1 MDARARRVTAYNSGT
16 VRIVDTSSGRV
27 TGPITATTSSDSA
40 LFAVDDAHR
49 RADVL
54 ATSPYGDISPTL
66 SIVDLAAG
74 RLLAQQTLHGVP
86 QSSARSVVV
95 DPADGGLLVA
105 FAGTVNPFTSAA
117 PPQLVRLSADGAV
130 QRTRAISDYATLYL
144 DARHGVVAAV
154 AQLSGS
160 DTELAAYDAR
170 TLAPLWHSPAPY
182 QPQTVTVD
190 PARGRLWL
198 LAEGGRVT
206 ILDMKTG
213 RTVATIDP
221 VYQKPAQWAGN
232 KDLVVDP
239 GTGVGYA
246 SEHAGADYSNETD
259 WIDRIDPATG
269 RRTTVTT
276 TGGTVA
282 AVLAATGWLLT
293 LDDQSDLVLR
303 DPTTGRVLTLVAPNA
318 TLKGSSDGSFSAS
331 DVSNLIVDQA
341 GDAVSI
347 AFATSVPYQNSVTG
361 SSTTPGLVLV
371 SFHDRL

>member
-1 MDARARRVTAYNSGT
+1 MPARRVTAYNGGT
-16 VRIVDTSSGRV
+16 VRIVDASSGRV
-27 TGPITATTSSDSA
+27 TGPITATTSSDST
-40 LFAVDDAHR
+40 LFAVDNVHHR
-49 RADVL
+49 AAVL
-54 ATSPYGDISPTL
+54 ATSAFGDITPTL
-66 SIVDLAAG
+66 STVDLVTGRVAG
-74 RLLAQQTLHGVP
+74 PVTLGRVP
-86 QSSARSVVV
+86 HTNARDIVV
-95 DPADGGLLVA
+95 DPTTGSVLAA
-105 FAGTVNPFTSAA
+105 FAGTVGVFSSGTPA
-117 PPQLVRLSADGAV
+117 QLVRLSPDGAV
-130 QRTRAISDYATLYL
+130 QQTRAISDDATLYL
-144 DARHGVVAAV
+144 DVRHGIVVAA

-160 DTELAAYDAR
+160 DTALAAYDAR
-170 TLAPLWHSPAPY
+170 TLAPLWHTSAPY

-190 PARGRLWL
+190 PVRGRLWL

-213 RTVATIDP
+213 HTVATIDP
-221 VYQKPAQWAGN
+221 AYQKPAQWAGN

-246 SEHAGADYSNETD
+246 SEHAGADYSSETD

-276 TGGTVA
+276 TGGVIV
-282 AVLAATGWLLT
+282 AVLAATRWLLT
-293 LDDQSDLVLR
+293 LDDQSDLVVR
-303 DPTTGRVLTLVAPNA
+303 DPTTGRMLAMVAPNA

-331 DVSNLIVDQA
+331 DVPNLVVDQA
-341 GDAVSI
+341 RDAVSI